1 MALFDNEFSN
11 NTVKEIFSSAE
22 AFAAIALLAIASD
35 GYPSDEETKRISLML
50 SGMKLFSA
58 YSTPVMDQI
67 LEKLLKI
74 LHREGF
80 NALFETAKE
89 SLSFE
94 LRESAFAVAAD
105 IVLVNGVIAQDE
117 QAFLNDLYHYLGLND
132 QVAHQIVE
140 VMQMKNR

>member
-1 MALFDNEFSN
+1 MALFDNQFSN
-11 NTVKEIFSSAE
+11 NTVKEVFTSAE

-35 GYPSDEETKRISLML
+35 GYPSDEETKGVSLML
-50 SGMKLFSA
+50 SRMKLFCT
-58 YSTPVMDQI
+58 YSTQVIEQI

-80 NALFETAKE
+80 NTLFEIAKE

-105 IVLVNGVIAQDE
+105 IVLINSVMTQDE
-117 QAFLNDLYHYLGLND
+117 QEFLNDLYHYLGLNE
-132 QVAHQIVE
+132 QVANQIVE
-140 VMQMKNR
+140 VMRMKNC

>member
-11 NTVKEIFSSAE
+11 NTVREVFSPAE
-22 AFAAIALLAIASD
+22 AFAAIALLAVGSD
-35 GYPSDEETKRISLML
+35 GYPSDEETKKVSMAL
-50 SGMKLFSA
+50 SWTKLFST
-58 YSTPVMDQI
+58 YSTEVVDQI

-80 NALFETAKE
+80 NTLFETAKE

-105 IVLVNGVIAQDE
+105 IMLMNDAITQDE
-117 QAFLNDLYHYLGLND
+117 QGFLKDLYHYLGLNE
-132 QVAHQIVE
+132 QVANQIID
-140 VMQMKNR
+140 VMLMKNR